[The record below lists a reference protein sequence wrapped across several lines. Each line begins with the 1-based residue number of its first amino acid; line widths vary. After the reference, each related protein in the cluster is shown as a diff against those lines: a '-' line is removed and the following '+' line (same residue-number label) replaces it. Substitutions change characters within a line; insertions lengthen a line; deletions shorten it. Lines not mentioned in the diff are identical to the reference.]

1 MPTEFHG
8 TLKFLHP
15 ARGYGF
21 ISSDDGPDH
30 FVHRTDLE
38 RSSVNCDLLQD
49 GATRLSYTLEQD
61 SKNQKLKA
69 VDLRILD

>member
-8 TLKFLHP
+8 TFKFMHP
-15 ARGYGF
+15 RGYGF
-21 ISSDDGPDH
+21 IVSDDGPEH
-30 FVHRTDLE
+30 FVHRNDLE
-38 RSSVNCDLLQD
+38 RSQVSCDLLED
-49 GATRLSYTLEQD
+49 GRTRLAYTLEQD

>member
-15 ARGYGF
+15 RGFGF
-21 ISSDDGPDH
+21 IVSDDGPEH
-30 FVHRTDLE
+30 FVHKTDLH
-38 RSSVNCDLLQD
+38 RSQINCDLLED
-49 GATRLSYTLEQD
+49 GHTRLAYNLKQE